1 MTPTRSLS
9 CLLVAVLSVA
19 LVPVAARAADTGTVQ
34 PDAVEHGTVEPGS
47 LRARAAEPGAMEPSA
62 EPSVQVVG
70 SLITIRPEQA
80 VSGRA
85 SAWISA
91 ARNEFESFQ
100 VVISAGSDRLTGVR
114 ISLASPL
121 TGSGGTIPGENVVIY
136 REAYL
141 DLKTPSDLEGGTGRW
156 PDALVPSVDTFYGEQ
171 RNAFPVDV
179 PAGENRVA
187 WIDVL
192 VPPGQAPGRYD
203 GHLEVTGDGG
213 FRASVPV
220 GLKVREF
227 KLPSTSRLRSA
238 FGHYFESCPAHYD
251 EDCFPNEEQ
260 GWALKSLY
268 VRAALENRVTI
279 DYSAFQP
286 PVPYERAWFR
296 QYILPLLQGRSPQN
310 DEGEW
315 LPVRLEGAR
324 LTSIQVDGGEYL
336 DDWRQEAL
344 RGGFAERAFFYACD
358 EPNRSAELWQQC
370 KQRARDARERW
381 PGLDVLITATLRDAR
396 DFGAAGLIDLL
407 VPIVNA
413 MHDKPGSGADEG
425 NQRPGYDGFLGQP
438 GNELWLYNAC
448 PSHSCTGDPG
458 TDPYWAGWPSYV
470 IDQPA
475 FEHRAMGLASYRYR
489 TSGELYFA
497 TDHDLRTAWT
507 DQSSFGGNGDGTLFY
522 PGTPAMI
529 GGQHDIPV
537 ESMRLKRI
545 RDGRE
550 DFEYLTMLG
559 RRGEEAEAR
568 RIAREL
574 LPAMYLADVPQDELT
589 VARADLARRI
599 EAAAPN

>member
-1 MTPTRSLS
+1 MTPTCRSL
-9 CLLVAVLSVA
+9 CLLVTVLMVV
-19 LVPVAARAADTGTVQ
+19 LVPGDARAGEPATG
-34 PDAVEHGTVEPGS
+34 
-47 LRARAAEPGAMEPSA
+47 
-62 EPSVQVVG
+62 PSVRVVG
-70 SLITIRPEQA
+70 SLTTVRPDEA
-80 VSGRA
+80 VSGA
-85 SAWISA
+85 SSAWISA

-100 VVISAGSDRLTGVR
+100 VVISAGSARLTGMRV
-114 ISLASPL
+114 SLASPL
-121 TGSGGTIPGENVVIY
+121 TGSGGTIPADDVVIY

-141 DLKTPSDLEGGTGRW
+141 DLETPSDLEGGTGRW
-156 PDALVPSVDTFYGEQ
+156 PDALVPSVDPFYGE
-171 RNAFPVDV
+171 RRDAFPVNV

-187 WIDVL
+187 WIDVQ

-203 GHLEVTGDGG
+203 GQLVVTADGG
-213 FRASVPV
+213 FQATVPIR
-220 GLKVREF
+220 LRVREF
-227 KLPSTSRLRSA
+227 KLPSTSTLRSA
-238 FGHYFESCPAHYD
+238 FGLYGEICPAHYGD
-251 EDCFPNEEQ
+251 DCFPGEEQ

-315 LPVRLEGAR
+315 LPVRLDGAR
-324 LTSIQVDGGEYL
+324 LTSIQVDGGPYL
-336 DDWRQEAL
+336 DDWRHEAL
-344 RGGFAERAFFYACD
+344 RGGFASRAFLYACD
-358 EPNRSAELWQQC
+358 EPNRSAQLWQEC
-370 KQRARDARERW
+370 KERARDARERW
-381 PGLDVLITATLRDAR
+381 HGLDVLITATLRDAR

-425 NQRPGYDGFLGQP
+425 NQRPDYDGFLERP
-438 GNELWLYNAC
+438 ANELWLYNAC

-475 FEHRAMGLASYRYR
+475 FEHRAMGFASYRYR

-497 TDHDLRTAWT
+497 TDHDLQTAWI
-507 DQSSFGGNGDGTLFY
+507 DQFSFGGNGDGTLFY
-522 PGTPAMI
+522 PGTPEMI

-537 ESMRLKRI
+537 ESIRLKRM

-550 DFEYLTMLG
+550 DFEYLSILA
-559 RRGEEAEAR
+559 RRGEYAQAR

-574 LPAMYLADVPQDELT
+574 LPTMFSADVPETEVAAARREL
-589 VARADLARRI
+589 AHRI
-599 EAAAPN
+599 EAAATPGTR